1 MKKDIKKTNLSR
13 RNFIKKTAVTAA
25 GITIVPRQVLG
36 GPGYIAPSD
45 KLIIAGIGAGGQ
57 GGGDIQRLAVTGTAG
72 IGVLVVGDGREAKF
86 NHERFPKAR
95 DYQHRRELLDKKE
108 GNSDAVSVGTA
119 DHSDAVITFFGMQLG
134 KHVYGQKPLTHD

>member
-25 GITIVPRQVLG
+25 GITIVPRHVLG

-57 GGGDIQRLAVTGTAG
+57 GGGDIQRFAATGKAE
-72 IGVLVVGDGREAKF
+72 IGFLVDVDDRQAKF
-86 NHERFPKAR
+86 NREKFPKAKYYK
-95 DYQHRRELLDKKE
+95 DWRELFDKEK
-108 GNSDAVSVGTA
+108 GNFDAVS
-119 DHSDAVITFFGMQLG
+119 
-134 KHVYGQKPLTHD
+134 